1 MSITLYAATRPSSA
15 TPVQQALIELGTP
28 HELKLLDLEA
38 GEQQRPELL
47 ALNPNGLV
55 PTMVVDGSPLFE
67 GLAILQY
74 LGDAYGVERGLWP
87 ATNTPAHLLARSWT
101 TWAYAHLQWALRIM
115 IVSSHPMCPA
125 ELHHPPLTAHAREL
139 QMDRLGALEALLA
152 EHDYV
157 LGDDYSLVD
166 LTIASVLGWGMSMGA
181 TIDGLPKVAAW
192 MKRCTERPSHREVYG
207 TPPA

>member
-1 MSITLYAATRPSSA
+1 
-15 TPVQQALIELGTP
+15 
-28 HELKLLDLEA
+28 
-38 GEQQRPELL
+38 
-47 ALNPNGLV
+47 
-55 PTMVVDGSPLFE
+55 
-67 GLAILQY
+67 
-74 LGDAYGVERGLWP
+74 
-87 ATNTPAHLLARSWT
+87 
-101 TWAYAHLQWALRIM
+101 
-115 IVSSHPMCPA
+115 MCPA